1 MNYDEYLLDVAA
13 EECAD
18 IAQRISEALRFSLGE
33 VQPGQALTN
42 AERIVGELVDLKAM
56 VEMLEER
63 GLIDCAPLHDRSLI
77 AAKKAKV
84 EKFSAYSERSEEHT
98 SELQSLMRISYAVFC
113 LKKQILNK
121 QSKH

>member
-13 EECAD
+13 EECSE
-18 IAQRISEALRFSLGE
+18 IAQRISNALRFSLGE

-63 GLIDCAPLHDRSLI
+63 GLSDCEALHDGSLS
-77 AAKKAKV
+77 AGKKAK
-84 EKFSAYSERSEEHT
+84 RSEDHRVGKGCVRNLHYRRQPAPE
-98 SELQSLMRISYAVFC
+98 
-113 LKKQILNK
+113 KQNK
-121 QSKH
+121 

>member
-13 EECAD
+13 EECSE
-18 IAQRISEALRFSLGE
+18 IAQRISKALRFSLGE

-42 AERIVGELVDLKAM
+42 AERIVGELVDLKAI

-84 EKFSAYSERSEEHT
+84 EKFSAYSEQPGAMIPR
-98 SELQSLMRISYAVFC
+98 ELTNRARWPQQNGRASCRERECQYV
-113 LKKQILNK
+113 
-121 QSKH
+121 